1 MLESTGTLL
10 FTLPGSYLMCCLHL
24 FVPQL
29 LIVNTEV
36 CCHRTRRLFYFIL
49 IVLLVPAVSLG
60 TANV

>member
-1 MLESTGTLL
+1 
-10 FTLPGSYLMCCLHL
+10 MCRLHL

-36 CCHRTRRLFYFIL
+36 RCRRTRRLFYFIL
-49 IVLLVPAVSLG
+49 IVLVPAVSLG